1 MLKEGQKIK
10 ILWNPKSYDYFK
22 KRGYKNWRKNEYIYV
37 SPNELPQNSSKEII
51 AICDGENCGKE
62 INMSYKIYNKRIK
75 KHDGKYFCLSC
86 INKNKDFIKYR
97 IKKKEEKRR
106 EINLNEEKIF
116 REKTGYNPNK
126 IVPVQLLF
134 LNVILKEIGECGIV
148 SFLKT
153 KENGILIN
161 VNNFHVF
168 IKICFKG
175 YNKETDRDSYKLWLE
190 KDNSVLL
197 INIKDRLPSK
207 ENIINALGKMKP
219 GSFMEIC
226 SKEYKDF

>member
-22 KRGYKNWRKNEYIYV
+22 KRGYKNWRRNEYIYV

-51 AICDGENCGKE
+51 AICDGENCDKE

-175 YNKETDRDSYKLWLE
+175 YNEETDRDSYKLWLE
-190 KDNSVLL
+190 KDNSILL

-207 ENIINALGKMKP
+207 ENIKMR
-219 GSFMEIC
+219 F
-226 SKEYKDF
+226 